1 MHLKIVHSTRY
12 RYDEAA
18 NRVVQALRLWPTSMP
33 GQLVRSW
40 RVSIDGHY
48 LQPTCRDGYGNPAA
62 THTTDRPL
70 ESVHVLVEGEV
81 ETLDQHGVVGYL
93 NEVLPPAF
101 FLGATPLTEPD
112 GPIQALAE
120 GAQARDDGDI
130 ARLHRLCDRVRD
142 AIDYLPEQTH
152 AQTRAAQALAAGA
165 GVCQD
170 HAHVLIAAARTL
182 GYPARYVS
190 GYLCAEQGPNAAASH
205 AWAEVFISDLG
216 WVGFDA
222 ANRICP
228 NEHYLRIAIGR
239 DYNDAAPVRG
249 VRRGGGAESME
260 VSVNVSVG
268 QRQQQG

>member
-1 MHLKIVHSTRY
+1 MHLNIVHSTHY
-12 RYDEAA
+12 RYDQPA
-18 NRVVQALRLWPTSMP
+18 NRVVQALRLWPTSME
-33 GQLVRSW
+33 GQLIRSW
-40 RVSIDGHY
+40 RVSIDDHH

-62 THTTDRPL
+62 THTTDRAL
-70 ESVHVLVEGEV
+70 DSVQVLVEGEV
-81 ETLDQHGVVGYL
+81 ETREQHGVVGFL
-93 NEVLPPAF
+93 DEVLPAAF
-101 FLGATPLTEPD
+101 FLGPTPLTAPD
-112 GPIQALAE
+112 TAIKALA
-120 GAQARDDGDI
+120 ARAHASDDGDI
-130 ARLHRLCDRVRD
+130 ARLHRLCNLVRD

-152 AQTRAAQALAAGA
+152 AQTRAAEALGAGA

-182 GYPARYVS
+182 GFPARYVS

-205 AWAEVFISDLG
+205 AWAEVFVTDLG

-228 NEHYLRIAIGR
+228 NEHYLRVAIGR

-260 VSVNVSVG
+260 INVNVSVG